1 MKPIRPHRLALAVAS
16 LLLTLAA
23 PSGRADVVVT
33 GPWWSNPGV
42 AAPLNGP
49 HLDRPDTWFW
59 FGAGGVGS
67 FSALAGSQVNLAGF
81 SLGAGGNGVGTG
93 LLDGAG
99 TVMRIAPPAGQTR
112 LAVGDWGTGALTVSG
127 GALLDAATGAAACA
141 NTFCGAFI
149 GQYAGDTA
157 RLTITGAGSEA
168 RFISSLDIGN
178 SSVSRPAIEG
188 WTAGE
193 INGTTR
199 ARVEV
204 LAGGRLVAENVVAAN
219 GNPPGGSQGGGER
232 SFVDLVV
239 SGAGSTWL
247 VTGQR
252 DSGGTA
258 GLRLGQ
264 SFGSTVA
271 MDVNQ
276 GGLLWGDNPGQSVH
290 FALGHGGGNVAMAVD
305 GAGSE
310 ARLSG
315 RWTGLW
321 VGYHDSASSNQLTV
335 ANGGALRFEASEH
348 AWLRVGDTRGS
359 NLIRVSGG
367 GSITGMNDLR
377 VGGFWGGTGTL
388 EVSGAGSRVT
398 GANSAATLNLGAE
411 FGTTG
416 ENRLLLSDGGLVQM
430 GRLAVGVDSPSQNRV
445 LLSGSGTRLELNGT
459 NNERLYVGNGSIT
472 VSGGAMLDAR
482 ADEANCAG
490 GVWCATKIGTVAGSQ
505 GSLTVDGAGSVG
517 RFTGHFQ
524 VGVTDLATQAA
535 DGWSR
540 GTPGGQTLASVKVLN
555 GGLVQTDHVTMA
567 LGTFSAGAT
576 GTESAIVDFSVQG
589 AGSRFEVLGRDG
601 LGSYLQTVTW
611 NAQNSSANLAV
622 LDGGVLALQAHEGG
636 SALMSLSNL
645 AGSTRMQV
653 RGAGSTLSFA
663 ANEVGRTSLQLARSA
678 GSFADIAV
686 SQGGLI
692 TGNEYLSIGTS
703 PGAVGTVSI
712 SGAGSAY
719 VSGGGIAYTSVG
731 YTGGQGSL
739 AVTDGG
745 LLQMQSGQSALRVGI
760 GSRDG
765 VAANGLL
772 RIAGGTVNVVGRR
785 DASHA
790 LGIGMGFMQVG
801 NDAQG
806 SVQVSNGG
814 QLLISSDGDAQASN
828 GWLGSGL
835 TVGKSNAAVGSGQL
849 LVSGPGSRVDTVGT
863 NPFVTI
869 GTGSQAS
876 GALRITHGGVVATTL
891 MGVGDL
897 GAMGTV
903 GVDAA
908 TLRLDGAW
916 RSGVTIGASLALGSG
931 GGTGLMTL
939 ANGSQL
945 LIHADGAERGS
956 LALGGSWFSPGGVG
970 VLQAAGS
977 AISVTG
983 AGGGQVVVGATAG
996 GIGTLSLNGG
1006 STLVTDYLG
1015 VGAFDGADSGGVGTL
1030 IVNGTSTLTA
1040 ATIEIGARGYVG
1052 GTGTL
1057 IGNVINRGVFS
1068 PGNSPGTLH
1077 VQGSFVNQAGGR
1089 LVLEV
1094 ESDGQGGFVTDQL
1107 VFGAG
1112 GALDLGEL
1120 QIEFRFLGATDPNA
1134 FQASGGFQIDSFL
1147 SQAGTPLDHALLDG
1161 VSYAA
1166 SSSAYQF
1173 TSFTFSADGGAV
1185 FAAQPVPEPG
1195 TWVLFALGLGV
1206 TGWLQKRRKR

>member
-23 PSGRADVVVT
+23 PSGRADVSVSGGYHFDPGGNLPV
-33 GPWWSNPGV
+33 GPGDLAEPTRTLWIGN
-42 AAPLNGP
+42 
-49 HLDRPDTWFW
+49 
-59 FGAGGVGS
+59 GAGNGS
-67 FSALAGSQVNLAGF
+67 FAALAGSSVD
-81 SLGAGGNGVGTG
+81 LGALFVSASGSIGTV
-93 LLDGAG
+93 LIDGAG
-99 TVMRIAPPAGQTR
+99 TR
-112 LAVGDWGTGALTVSG
+112 LTLHRSGNGSRLELGNFGTATMTVSG
-127 GALLDAATGAAACA
+127 GASLDARSAACVGYCGSVVANSTGTTGLLRVQGSGSTASFLSLTLGNAGMDNRFDFGRPGLTSQGRLDVLDGAAVTASALAVAVVYANGFGANGQERAVGQLELAGPSSSLLLDGHLSGEAGLYLGTTTRADGQATVSDGALLRLAATDA
-141 NTFCGAFI
+141 
-149 GQYAGDTA
+149 DKTA
-157 RLTITGAGSEA
+157 IAKVGGNGGTGSLTITGAGSRMQLQAAPGRAIVRVAEGG
-168 RFISSLDIGN
+168 SGQLSL
-178 SSVSRPAIEG
+178 
-188 WTAGE
+188 
-193 INGTTR
+193 
-199 ARVEV
+199 
-204 LAGGRLVAENVVAAN
+204 LAGGALSGADEVSVGVFD
-219 GNPPGGSQGGGER
+219 GSGA
-232 SFVDLVV
+232 LLV
-239 SGAGSTWL
+239 SGSGSSL
-247 VTGQR
+247 TGR
-252 DSGGTA
+252 DS
-258 GLRLGQ
+258 
-264 SFGSTVA
+264 S
-271 MDVNQ
+271 
-276 GGLLWGDNPGQSVH
+276 SV
-290 FALGHGGGNVAMAVD
+290 LNI
-305 GAGSE
+305 GAG
-310 ARLSG
+310 
-315 RWTGLW
+315 W
-321 VGYHDSASSNQLTV
+321 
-335 ANGGALRFEASEH
+335 NGGIGSV
-348 AWLRVGDTRGS
+348 RVDA
-359 NLIRVSGG
+359 
-367 GSITGMNDLR
+367 
-377 VGGFWGGTGTL
+377 
-388 EVSGAGSRVT
+388 GAQ
-398 GANSAATLNLGAE
+398 
-411 FGTTG
+411 
-416 ENRLLLSDGGLVQM
+416 VQM
-430 GRLAVGVDSPSQNRV
+430 GRLAVGVDSPSQNHV
-445 LLSGSGTRLELNGT
+445 VLSGSGTRLELNGT

-472 VSGGAMLDAR
+472 ISGGAVLDAR

-535 DGWSR
+535 DGWTR

-555 GGLVQTDHVTMA
+555 GGLVQTDHITMA

-576 GTESAIVDFSVQG
+576 GTESAIANLTVQG

-692 TGNEYLSIGTS
+692 TGNEYLTIGTA
-703 PGAVGTVSI
+703 PGAVGTVAI

-760 GSRDG
+760 GTRDG

-835 TVGKSNAAVGSGQL
+835 TVGKSNVAVGGGQL

-876 GALRITHGGVVATTL
+876 GALRITHGGVVVTTL

-897 GAMGTV
+897 GAMGSV

-996 GIGTLSLNGG
+996 GIGTLSLTGG

-1112 GALDLGEL
+1112 GALDLGGL

-1195 TWVLFALGLGV
+1195 TWVLFVLGLGV
-1206 TGWLQKRRKR
+1206 TGWLRKRRKR